1 MTMSSEPLRSA
12 LWEILS
18 ETIGI
23 SGALV
28 ATADGILIEAV
39 FEGTASGDG
48 EAESVAALASATVGL
63 GAKFAH
69 LLLLGSAAGTV
80 VQGSNGCVA
89 VQRVGGNAIL
99 VLYGRDG
106 PNVAR
111 LHLAVRQAV
120 PRIEA
125 VLRRELATGR
135 PQGVWLQ
142 KDLPSGRPP
151 ASPTPEHDES
161 DVRAR

>member
-1 MTMSSEPLRSA
+1 MTMTSEPLRTA

-23 SGALV
+23 AGALI
-28 ATADGILIEAV
+28 ATDDGILIEAV

-48 EAESVAALASATVGL
+48 EAESIAALASATVGL
-63 GAKFAH
+63 GARFAD
-69 LLLLGSAAGTV
+69 LLVLGPAAGTV
-80 VQGSNGCVA
+80 VQGSNGSVA

-125 VLRRELATGR
+125 VLRRELA
-135 PQGVWLQ
+135 
-142 KDLPSGRPP
+142 
-151 ASPTPEHDES
+151 ASPTSEHGES

>member
-1 MTMSSEPLRSA
+1 MTMTSEPLRTA

-23 SGALV
+23 AGALI
-28 ATADGILIEAV
+28 ATDDGILIEAV
-39 FEGTASGDG
+39 FEGTASRDG
-48 EAESVAALASATVGL
+48 EAESIAALASATVGL
-63 GAKFAH
+63 GAKFAQ

-80 VQGSNGCVA
+80 VQGSNGSVA
-89 VQRVGGNAIL
+89 VQRVGGNAVL

-125 VLRRELATGR
+125 VLHRELA
-135 PQGVWLQ
+135 
-142 KDLPSGRPP
+142 
-151 ASPTPEHDES
+151 ASPTSEHGES